1 MRAAVNTFV
10 HSVDGC
16 DTVDI
21 ELSDLQPFCNRKINS
36 VKDFQKVVISMH
48 DLCPVC
54 KWFLAQKIW
63 NRNRQTH
70 MVIAVISNKRNKT
83 TGFTMETFA

>member
-36 VKDFQKVVISMH
+36 VKDFRKVVISMH